1 MVWYGM
7 VWYGMVWYGMVWYG
21 MVLTCFGN
29 VWYTIEVYVNWEGIY
44 KTWHDTCSKITFSEH
59 SILS

>member
-1 MVWYGM
+1 M